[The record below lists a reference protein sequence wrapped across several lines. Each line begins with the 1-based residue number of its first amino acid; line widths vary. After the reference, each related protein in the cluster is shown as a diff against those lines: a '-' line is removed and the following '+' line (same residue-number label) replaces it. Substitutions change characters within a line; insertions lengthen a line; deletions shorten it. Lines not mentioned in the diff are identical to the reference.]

1 MKHISVY
8 PREKRP
14 DGYLLAHNHVRH
26 GRRTRDGTRG
36 FRMFYVRPDPAK
48 WIECACGWREDLGVH
63 YRVRS
68 EPTPNLPAIQ
78 S

>member
-1 MKHISVY
+1 MATSW
-8 PREKRP
+8 
-14 DGYLLAHNHVRH
+14 
-26 GRRTRDGTRG
+26 RTITSGMAAGLEMAPVG